1 MCALAGILLR
11 IDATIEHLL
20 HIAGELQHTRP
31 RKAVENGIFL
41 VLKRDVV
48 DGCKNRDGVR
58 RACGGIV
65 PCYSVSYINQTLIL
79 VAVAWTRDEGG
90 GKVGIVG
97 ATEHHRELAKRN
109 GSHHQIARHLK
120 WE

>member
-1 MCALAGILLR
+1 M
-11 IDATIEHLL
+11 ATIEHLL
-20 HIAGELQHTRP
+20 HIAGELQHTRAAQS
-31 RKAVENGIFL
+31 RGKRNFFSIKAGMLSTAARIV
-41 VLKRDVV
+41 
-48 DGCKNRDGVR
+48 DGVR

-79 VAVAWTRDEGG
+79 LAVAWTRDEGG